1 VVRDGGLN
9 LVFGPPDRKVANRC
23 ESEGGMME
31 KTQPPD
37 HNGHAPAI
45 DFSGRTRG
53 KLHVSN
59 AGLNIPVYLDGPKPQ
74 LQRPRAA

>member
-23 ESEGGMME
+23 ESEGGHDGE
-31 KTQPPD
+31 NSAPD

>member
-1 VVRDGGLN
+1 
-9 LVFGPPDRKVANRC
+9 
-23 ESEGGMME
+23 MME